1 MDADE
6 TTITER
12 LRKLA
17 EEAGEEPGDETIGL
31 DKADL
36 MATTEF
42 RRLLDPASE
51 LSNAIEADLQD
62 DESE

>member
-1 MDADE
+1 MADDE
-6 TTITER
+6 TAITER

-17 EEAGEEPGDETIGL
+17 EEAGEEPGGETIVL
-31 DKADL
+31 DEMDL

-42 RRLLDPASE
+42 KRFSKPAKPATE
-51 LSNAIEADLQD
+51 TD

>member
-1 MDADE
+1 MADDE
-6 TTITER
+6 TAITER

-17 EEAGEEPGDETIGL
+17 EKAGEEPGGATIVLDEM
-31 DKADL
+31 DL

-42 RRLLDPASE
+42 KRFSKPAKPATE
-51 LSNAIEADLQD
+51 TD

>member
-1 MDADE
+1 MTDDDTA
-6 TTITER
+6 ITDR

-17 EEAGEEPGDETIGL
+17 EEAGDDPAGETIVL
-31 DKADL
+31 DEMDL

-42 RRLLDPASE
+42 RRLLDPACE

>member
-1 MDADE
+1 MTDDE
-6 TTITER
+6 TAITER

-17 EEAGEEPGDETIGL
+17 ETAGDEPGGETIVLDET
-31 DKADL
+31 DL

-51 LSNAIEADLQD
+51 LSNAVEADLRD
-62 DESE
+62 EESE

>member
-1 MDADE
+1 MEADE
-6 TTITER
+6 TAITER

-17 EEAGEEPGDETIGL
+17 EEAGEEPGGETIVL
-31 DKADL
+31 DEMDL

-42 RRLLDPASE
+42 KRFAKPASK
-51 LSNAIEADLQD
+51 LTKAIEAELQD

>member
-1 MDADE
+1 MSDDS
-6 TTITER
+6 ILTER

-17 EEAGEEPGDETIGL
+17 DIAGDESGAETIVL
-31 DKADL
+31 DEMDL

-42 RRLLDPASE
+42 RRLVDPACD
-51 LSNAIEADLQD
+51 LPDAIEANLQD